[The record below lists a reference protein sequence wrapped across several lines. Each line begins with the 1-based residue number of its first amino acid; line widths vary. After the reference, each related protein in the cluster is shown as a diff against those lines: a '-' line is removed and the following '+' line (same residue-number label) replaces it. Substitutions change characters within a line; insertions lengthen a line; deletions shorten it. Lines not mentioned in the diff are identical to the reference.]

1 MDAINPAPVCYIPS
15 ARRWKHLRAHF
26 QQGHKPQLQQS
37 CSGNTVAWR
46 CHNGGRRDC
55 QKVEYSSAAARSV
68 VGSKRGR
75 FEPST
80 AAKPSEN
87 RGRMPMTPG
96 PILNALSPLLWVRT
110 AESQPSACLTP
121 CIGSRPASPSLRTGP
136 TFSSHGL
143 CGSGSSRQR
152 PPVVYRPYT
161 SHFLRIS
168 AGAQHQPYHHPL
180 APSRNLHH
188 GHSQWQFPSKAKTR
202 QFHCPTQWSLKTP
215 RRRVLAGS
223 RAVPSDQ
230 SRVVHGGPVAVAE
243 APPCKGHRVCNHT
256 HETGSTNPWIP
267 PSLFQPWEI
276 MGRGVEMKGRR

>member
-110 AESQPSACLTP
+110 AESQPNACLTP
-121 CIGSRPASPSLRTGP
+121 QVCEPGQHFRLMVFADQDLLGRDPLLFTAPILHTSFAFRPEHSINPTITHWPPPEIFITGTRSGNSPPRQRHGNSIAQPNGPSRHHDEESWRARELSRLTNHVLYMAAPLPWLRHPHARGTASATTRMKRAAQTPGSLRVY
-136 TFSSHGL
+136 SSPGR
-143 CGSGSSRQR
+143 S
-152 PPVVYRPYT
+152 
-161 SHFLRIS
+161 
-168 AGAQHQPYHHPL
+168 
-180 APSRNLHH
+180 
-188 GHSQWQFPSKAKTR
+188 W
-202 QFHCPTQWSLKTP
+202 
-215 RRRVLAGS
+215 
-223 RAVPSDQ
+223 
-230 SRVVHGGPVAVAE
+230 VAVL
-243 APPCKGHRVCNHT
+243 R
-256 HETGSTNPWIP
+256 
-267 PSLFQPWEI
+267 
-276 MGRGVEMKGRR
+276 

>member
-1 MDAINPAPVCYIPS
+1 MAAVVIVKRLNIRPA
-15 ARRWKHLRAHF
+15 
-26 QQGHKPQLQQS
+26 
-37 CSGNTVAWR
+37 T
-46 CHNGGRRDC
+46 
-55 QKVEYSSAAARSV
+55 ARSV

-121 CIGSRPASPSLRTGP
+121 CIGSRPGSPGLPTGP

-152 PPVVYRPYT
+152 PPVVYRPYI

-168 AGAQHQPYHHPL
+168 AGAQHHPYHHPL

-202 QFHCPTQWSLKTP
+202 QFHCPTQ
-215 RRRVLAGS
+215 
-223 RAVPSDQ
+223 
-230 SRVVHGGPVAVAE
+230 
-243 APPCKGHRVCNHT
+243 
-256 HETGSTNPWIP
+256 
-267 PSLFQPWEI
+267 
-276 MGRGVEMKGRR
+276 